1 MKAAGSEDLRP
12 RMEPPVH
19 ADERR
24 LLLLEKE
31 IENEPP
37 RHRAHRGDVPQAT
50 RSLLVRRCV
59 TVRREI
65 EKGHEGIPHMKALEF
80 QTRVNPDGTVTLP
93 PDVASQ
99 VHDVHP
105 VRVILLIPESAED
118 REWANLTAEQF
129 LKGYA
134 PGDAIYDEPSGG

>member
-1 MKAAGSEDLRP
+1 
-12 RMEPPVH
+12 
-19 ADERR
+19 
-24 LLLLEKE
+24 
-31 IENEPP
+31 
-37 RHRAHRGDVPQAT
+37 
-50 RSLLVRRCV
+50 
-59 TVRREI
+59 
-65 EKGHEGIPHMKALEF
+65 MKALEF

-93 PDVASQ
+93 LEVASQ

-134 PGDAIYDEPSGG
+134 PGDAIYDIYDEPSGG